1 MKGVSPK
8 RPALKIDVTGP
19 EKILFA
25 PFSPEIFTSCDSEG
39 VKHPVDLL
47 YCCSRPDGP
56 LPGPASGG
64 GSGRHQ
70 HAAVPLRLQPGPAAP
85 AHGAAGGRTGQHQ
98 DGGAERAV
106 QGLFAH
112 HHELLAR
119 HGGSGQGGATGSR
132 GTETGGWM
140 LGFLRGGGGGGGGC
154 WWIGG
159 LGVSG
164 WWWGGGNCTGCGS
177 EGVKH
182 HVDLLTVGGVS
193 GWWWGGGNCTGCGSE
208 GVKHHVDLLTVGG

>member
-1 MKGVSPK
+1 MRNLKPFSHFVFFFVLACERSFIKK
-8 RPALKIDVTGP
+8 RSIENRCYRTG
-19 EKILFA
+19 KYNTGCRHIRA
-25 PFSPEIFTSCDSEG
+25 PFSPGNFTSCDSEG

-64 GSGRHQ
+64 GSGGHQ

-85 AHGAAGGRTGQHQ
+85 AHGAAGGRAGQHQ

-112 HHELLAR
+112 HHEPLA
-119 HGGSGQGGATGSR
+119 HPGGSGQGGATGSR

-140 LGFLRGGGGGGGGC
+140 LGGFEGRRRGVLVD
-154 WWIGG
+154 W
-159 LGVSG
+159 GVGSKWMVVG
-164 WWWGGGNCTGCGS
+164 WGKFYRLWQ
-177 EGVKH
+177 
-182 HVDLLTVGGVS
+182 
-193 GWWWGGGNCTGCGSE
+193 
-208 GVKHHVDLLTVGG
+208 